1 MAVEF
6 GGEVKRAAG
15 KVIRKQTGEQHCS
28 QKEKGKKKIE
38 RERTTDR
45 IQAVAVRTVQHEWH
59 ATRMSTQASS
69 FKRCH
74 SSFVIF
80 LKFALM
86 LFNLSSL

>member
-38 RERTTDR
+38 RERTADR
-45 IQAVAVRTVQHEWH
+45 TQAVAARTARREWR

-69 FKRCH
+69 FERRH

-80 LKFALM
+80 LEFALM